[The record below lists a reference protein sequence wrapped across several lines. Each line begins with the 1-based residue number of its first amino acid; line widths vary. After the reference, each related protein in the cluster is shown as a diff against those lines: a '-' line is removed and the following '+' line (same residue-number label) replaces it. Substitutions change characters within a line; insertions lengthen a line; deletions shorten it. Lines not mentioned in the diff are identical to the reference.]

1 VSLDGCSWVRGR
13 RLSVILTVIGML
25 WVCCLQ
31 AFLFGSLHVF
41 EQAVLQPVT
50 ADGKT
55 AAANPT
61 ARR

>member
-1 VSLDGCSWVRGR
+1 VSLPGYSWVHSKRV
-13 RLSVILTVIGML
+13 SVIRTVIGML

-31 AFLFGSLHVF
+31 ACLFGSLHVF
-41 EQAVLQPVT
+41 EQAVLQPVA

-55 AAANPT
+55 AAANLT